1 MWYVFLVKHFLLAV
15 FLILIWWLTRPV
27 YLDFR
32 RRHNGYGVVFDV
44 YTGEPQATVVIRL
57 KNLMGRIVRTVVT
70 DREGRYRL
78 MAPKGE
84 YYVQVDKPGYFF
96 PSQVLARQKQ
106 SRFYNNLLSG
116 DHIFVQDYGV
126 ITKNI
131 AIEPEASKRK
141 PLFLRGI
148 HLGKNTQYWILLI
161 GSLLGLFF
169 VLIQI
174 TSWMAWSLYLV
185 YAAVMIGR
193 LMSFKPAQPP
203 FGTIRDSFTK
213 HPLPQVIVRIMDK
226 QYNKL
231 LETQI
236 TSAKGRY
243 AFIVK
248 RGAYRVMIEKKGY
261 RKVILNFPQINQDG
275 FLLAKDVSMT
285 KIDPRA

>member
-1 MWYVFLVKHFLLAV
+1 MWYVFLAKHFSLAV
-15 FLILIWWLTRPV
+15 FLVLIWWLTRPV

-44 YTGEPQATVVIRL
+44 YTGEPQATAVIRL

-78 MAPKGE
+78 IAPKGE
-84 YYVQVDKPGYFF
+84 YYVQVDKSGFVF

-106 SRFYNNLLSG
+106 SRFFNNLLSG
-116 DHIFVQDYGV
+116 DHIFVQDHGV

-141 PLFLRGI
+141 FLFLRGI

-161 GSLLGLFF
+161 GSLLSLGL

-174 TSWMAWSLYLV
+174 TSWTAWLLYSI
-185 YAAVMIGR
+185 YAAVMVGR

-203 FGTIRDSFTK
+203 FGTIRDGITK
-213 HPLPQVIVRIMDK
+213 QPLPQVIVRIMDK

-248 RGAYRVMIEKKGY
+248 RGSYRIMIEKKGY
-261 RKVILNFPQINQDG
+261 RKVILNFPQIKQDG
-275 FLLAKDVSMT
+275 FLLAKDVFMT